1 MSVEQLTFSRREN
14 ASSRPRPSR
23 RLPRII
29 AGPRGALMAR
39 LLVNGVG
46 QAAVTFGIAWLT
58 RQALTDSAISDAG
71 NLRIAT
77 LGGLILA
84 ALSMF
89 GLRVLERIDAERLGQ
104 DYVAKVRLRLFSRLA
119 ASASPF
125 NEPPRFGLTMTR
137 MITDLNGL
145 KKWVSIGVARMSVAA
160 ITVFGCLVALSYF
173 NVVLAG
179 TAGALVGFVV
189 LCGWTVTPTLRG
201 RVRDARRRRGALAA
215 NLGEKLSALAT
226 VVHFDRT
233 RKEWRRLRT
242 HSRRLSRA
250 MVRRMRVAAVLR
262 SIPDLAFPISL
273 AIVLQLAIM
282 GQLTRGEI
290 VASLT
295 LLAVMVSSLREISRA
310 WEYRVSFE
318 ESRLRLVAA
327 LAHSPIR
334 ESKRS
339 VELADND
346 APVSLEFDNVD
357 VRANGLEGISARFD
371 AGARILLSGPGGSG
385 KSTLLALA
393 ARFIDPDSG
402 RVLLDGMPMRRL
414 SLSCVHQAVQL
425 VSPTLPLLRGT
436 VADNLAYGATVGD
449 SDWIAR
455 VAEIC
460 RLDEFG
466 RSTTAK
472 LNDRVAEK
480 GQNLPEGLR
489 ARLALARAL
498 VARPRL
504 LLIDDPVFS
513 TDPEAK
519 LALDGAMAACDAT
532 VLIVALEHQD
542 FACDSMW
549 WLENGRITNRP
560 PRCETPALAPV
571 QRSRP

>member
-1 MSVEQLTFSRREN
+1 MSVEQVTFSRRET
-14 ASSRPRPSR
+14 ALSRPGS

-29 AGPRGALMAR
+29 AGPRGRLLAR

-46 QAAVTFGIAWLT
+46 QAIVTFGIAWLT
-58 RQALTDSAISDAG
+58 RQALADTDLSNPG
-71 NLRIAT
+71 NLRIVT

-84 ALSMF
+84 ALSIF

-160 ITVFGCLVALSYF
+160 ITVFGCLVALAYF
-173 NVVLAG
+173 NLALAG
-179 TAGALVGFVV
+179 AAGTLVGFVV
-189 LCGWTVTPTLRG
+189 LCAWIATPTLRS

-215 NLGEKLSALAT
+215 NLGDKLSAIAT
-226 VVHFDRT
+226 VAHFDRA
-233 RKEWRRLRT
+233 RNEWRRLRR

-250 MVRRMRVAAVLR
+250 MVRRMQVAAMLR
-262 SIPDLAFPISL
+262 SMPDIAFPISI
-273 AIVLQLAIM
+273 AIVLQLTVV
-282 GQLTRGEI
+282 GQLNRGEI

-295 LLAVMVSSLREISRA
+295 LLAVMVSSLRDISRA

-318 ESRLRLVAA
+318 ESRLRLLEA
-327 LAHSPIR
+327 LAHPPIR
-334 ESKRS
+334 ESKRP
-339 VELADND
+339 VKLADSG
-346 APVSLEFDNVD
+346 PVSLEFENVH
-357 VRANGLEGISARFD
+357 VRASGLEDISARFD

-393 ARFIDPDSG
+393 ARFIDPDRG

-414 SLSCVHQAVQL
+414 SLSCVHRAVQL

-436 VADNLAYGATVGD
+436 VTDNLAYGATDGD
-449 SDWIAR
+449 TDWIAR

-460 RLDEFG
+460 LLDE
-466 RSTTAK
+466 RSRSSTAE
-472 LNDRVAEK
+472 LNERVAVK
-480 GQNLPEGLR
+480 GQHLPEGLR
-489 ARLALARAL
+489 ARISLARAM

-519 LALDGAMAACDAT
+519 RALDGAMAACNAT
-532 VLIVALEHQD
+532 VLMVALEYR
-542 FACDSMW
+542 ASTYDSMW

-560 PRCETPALAPV
+560 PPCETPSLTPV
-571 QRSRP
+571 QRSRS